1 MPHRA
6 RWWAFA
12 PSVVVTLWHLETLLP
27 GIAHSDAAEV
37 VSKLLL
43 MPALAVGVL
52 AVWRGPRRMRFGLLL
67 AALFFSWLG
76 DEAGVFFRMLPEV
89 PTMVGFFALAHIG
102 YIWLFTRHL
111 KQRRLP
117 WWTLVFA
124 VWWVAMIGVLWPRL
138 GSLAI
143 PMAVYGLILG
153 SMATTAAATTPL
165 IAAGGAVFL
174 LSDSMLAFQLFPP
187 TPLGAWS
194 DLAVMTAYCLGQ
206 LLIAVGVV
214 LAPAHRRTRV
224 DTPVAA

>member
-1 MPHRA
+1 MPSRA

-12 PSVVVTLWHLETLLP
+12 PYVVVTLWHLETLLP
-27 GIAHSDAAEV
+27 GIAQPGTAEL

-43 MPALAVGVL
+43 MPTLAIGVA
-52 AVWRGPRRMRFGLLL
+52 AVWRGVRGMRFGLLM
-67 AALFFSWLG
+67 AALLFSWLG

-89 PTMVGFFALAHIG
+89 PTMVGFFALAHVA

-117 WWTLVFA
+117 GWTLVFA
-124 VWWVAMIGVLWPRL
+124 AWWIAMIGTLWPRL
-138 GSLAI
+138 GPLAV

-165 IAAGGAVFL
+165 IATGGVVFL
-174 LSDSMLAFQLFPP
+174 VSDSVLAFQLFPP
-187 TPLGAWS
+187 TPLGEWS

-206 LLIAVGVV
+206 LLIAVGIV
-214 LAPAHRRTRV
+214 LAPAPQPARAQ
-224 DTPVAA
+224 TPVTA